1 MRSLQNGCREKEG
14 SEILLPELQHYRLG
28 DPPSQKGK
36 VPSMQKFQTAILV
49 TILLAA
55 ALLIWDKYSYDK
67 DMDEHQK
74 NEMSRQFKN
83 AGEIK

>member
-1 MRSLQNGCREKEG
+1 MQKYQTATLLI
-14 SEILLPELQHYRLG
+14 ILLI
-28 DPPSQKGK
+28 S
-36 VPSMQKFQTAILV
+36 
-49 TILLAA
+49 